1 MATKGLD
8 SHVLEYGMI
17 PTIQAEHLDL
27 IGNLTRFNNRY
38 TKQYMMKR
46 KILPMEAELEEMA
59 KKVYV
64 GKNDE
69 EISGGSIRIGH
80 LEGII
85 ILNWVKIM
93 SKLGE
98 GYWKIDSAKQMR
110 SWGFGL
116 YDLLMLEQKGLIK
129 IVKSGRSRYNVKIFL
144 IGEISKI

>member
-1 MATKGLD
+1 
-8 SHVLEYGMI
+8 MI
-17 PTIQAEHLDL
+17 PTIQAEHLDFFD
-27 IGNLTRFNNRY
+27 NLTRFNNRY

-46 KILPMEAELEEMA
+46 KILPMEAELAEIA

-85 ILNWVKIM
+85 ILNWVKVMSNIM
-93 SKLGE
+93 GE

-129 IVKSGRSRYNVKIFL
+129 VVRSGRSKYNVKIFL
-144 IGEISKI
+144 IGEIPKIIEGVL

>member
-1 MATKGLD
+1 
-8 SHVLEYGMI
+8 
-17 PTIQAEHLDL
+17 
-27 IGNLTRFNNRY
+27 
-38 TKQYMMKR
+38 MMKR
-46 KILPMEAELEEMA
+46 KILPMEAELAEIA

-85 ILNWVKIM
+85 ILNWVKVMSNIM
-93 SKLGE
+93 GE

-116 YDLLMLEQKGLIK
+116 YGLLMLEQKGLIK
-129 IVKSGRSRYNVKIFL
+129 VVRSGRSKYNVKIFL
-144 IGEISKI
+144 IGEIPKIIEGVL

>member
-1 MATKGLD
+1 MVTKGLD
-8 SHVLEYGMI
+8 SHVLEYGI
-17 PTIQAEHLDL
+17 K
-27 IGNLTRFNNRY
+27 LTRFNSRY

-46 KILPMEAELEEMA
+46 KILPMEAELAEIA

-85 ILNWVKIM
+85 ILNWVKVMSNIM
-93 SKLGE
+93 GE

-129 IVKSGRSRYNVKIFL
+129 VVRSGRSKYNVKIFL
-144 IGEISKI
+144 IGEIPKIIEGVL